1 MIEWFESI
9 FYALIAVI
17 FLVVLTRLL
26 LLVFTKIESFRS
38 SVPHISLFGKM
49 IFLAGYTLVVKDHLQ
64 NKIVYAT
71 IILIGIIYTMI
82 FLIIKLIK
90 SS

>member
-1 MIEWFESI
+1 MLGWFESI

-17 FLVVLTRLL
+17 FLLVLTRLL
-26 LLVFTKIESFRS
+26 LLVFSKIESSRD

-49 IFLAGYTLVVKDHLQ
+49 IFLAVYTLAVKDHLQ

-71 IILIGIIYTMI
+71 IVLLGIIYSMI
-82 FLIIKLIK
+82 FIIIKLLK
-90 SS
+90 N